1 VVAQAAVQAAD
12 RMRARA
18 IVAFTQSGATA
29 QLVSKYRPSTP
40 IIAFTPREVIQRRMG
55 MFWGVFPRIMRAIV
69 STDRL
74 VEEVEKS
81 LLAEKMAR
89 RGDNLVI
96 LMGAPIYRKGT
107 TNLLK
112 VHRIV

>member
-1 VVAQAAVQAAD
+1 
-12 RMRARA
+12 
-18 IVAFTQSGATA
+18 
-29 QLVSKYRPSTP
+29 
-40 IIAFTPREVIQRRMG
+40 
-55 MFWGVFPRIMRAIV
+55 VFPRIMRAIV